1 MGTLGGNHICFR
13 KSFSQTFNFI
23 RLDFFSQTFPFFR
36 YHEWGAVCDRNLSH
50 WIPAKGPCRWW
61 GLSEEMIF
69 FPKVCVTNLEFVQ
82 VTIRFLFRVTEICI
96 FLIVSSS
103 HNRQVGTWWRE
114 VRKRPARKYSRYGP
128 WTWVYT
134 HTHVDRQKR
143 CRIKHTSINT
153 QHGFTSHARDN
164 K

>member
-23 RLDFFSQTFPFFR
+23 RLDFFSQMFPFFR

-82 VTIRFLFRVTEICI
+82 VTIRFLFRVTEISRLKFHFFGC
-96 FLIVSSS
+96 FVVTQPSSRNA
-103 HNRQVGTWWRE
+103 H
-114 VRKRPARKYSRYGP
+114 KRDEGKTGSARLESTPAIDLELKCTR
-128 WTWVYT
+128 T
-134 HTHVDRQKR
+134 HM
-143 CRIKHTSINT
+143 
-153 QHGFTSHARDN
+153 
-164 K
+164 